1 VKIKYKLVLFAL
13 VCSVLP
19 LLMLPLVAF
28 ESARSSLHE
37 LVKSDLL
44 ATAQQELN
52 HVRGIVDDS
61 FTDLGAWSQLSI
73 MQDVLIDDEKGDL
86 QKELIR
92 LHDQYDVFSDL
103 AVANTEGLVI
113 ASSGGKSRNFDLSQ
127 EIEFQVPANGGSY
140 RGAIEWHASMKHYV
154 ITLAIPVIASYD
166 ESLVIGV
173 LIGFVDWRFIE
184 SELSKRLVLGG
195 SQGRNRLLII
205 HSGADHTIL
214 YPSQFQHLPNI
225 HFDHILASERI
236 TEISDKGQKYL
247 AATLLSEPEA
257 GMDASHWVVH
267 VLVSTDIAYESIFKL
282 KDYLLI
288 IGSLTLIMVSIT
300 AYFLSNN
307 SIRRLTMLAK
317 SAQSLASGNFDAPV
331 PADGRD
337 EIGVLSKSFI
347 SMRDAIQV
355 NKTELT
361 RLAYYDGLTSL
372 PNRELF
378 KSNLERMLELSK
390 KHNRHMAV
398 MYLDLDDFKGI
409 NDTLG
414 HSKGDL
420 LLKSVAG
427 RLTKCVR
434 ASDGLG
440 RVKSEGMLDSVS
452 RLGGDEFTILLSEIN
467 NVEDAIQIAQ
477 RIIESLSK
485 PCELDGHELVTT
497 TSIGIAIYPNDGDSA
512 EELIKNADAA
522 MYTAKR
528 AGKNLYVAHNESLGK
543 SIMKRLKT
551 DVALRRAM
559 ERDELSLHYQPQLN
573 LHTNRYDSVEALIRW
588 QSEELGTVS
597 PSEFIPIA
605 EETGVIVSIGEWVL
619 QEACQQV
626 VQWRQQGLEMP
637 RVAVNIS
644 MLQFQR
650 PNFPELIDSM
660 LSTNNLEAQSL
671 DLEITET
678 LLAKDWKAAVD
689 ILEILKEIGVLL
701 SIDDFGT
708 GYSSLSQ
715 LKNFPIDRLKIDQ
728 SFTRGIDQ
736 SEDDEAIVLAIIG
749 MARSMKLKVLAEGV
763 ETNTQRAF
771 LHANHCDEA
780 QGYLFSRPKLPEEIF
795 RFLNEQINEV
805 HQFHYQ
811 DKVTRFK

>member
-1 VKIKYKLVLFAL
+1 MKIKYKLVMFAL

-37 LVKSDLL
+37 LVEADLL

-52 HVRGIVDDS
+52 YVRGIVDDS
-61 FTDLGAWSQLSI
+61 LTDLGAWSQLSI
-73 MQDVLIDDEKGDL
+73 MQDVLIDDKKDDL

-92 LHDQYDVFSDL
+92 LLDQYPVFSDL
-103 AVANTEGLVI
+103 AVANNEGMVV
-113 ASSGGKSRNFDLSQ
+113 ASSGKEPLNINLFQ
-127 EIEFQVPANGGSY
+127 ENEFRIAANGGSY
-140 RGAIEWHASMKHYV
+140 RGAIKWHAGMKNYV
-154 ITLAIPVIASYD
+154 ITLAIPIIASYD
-166 ESLVIGV
+166 ESRVIGV

-184 SELSKRLVLGG
+184 SELSTRLVLGG
-195 SQGRNRLLII
+195 SQGRNRMLII
-205 HSGADHTIL
+205 HSGADHAIL
-214 YPSQFQHLPNI
+214 YPSQFENLPNI

-236 TEISDKGQKYL
+236 TEISDRGQKYL

-257 GMDASHWVVH
+257 GMDESDWVIH

-282 KDYLLI
+282 KDYLI
-288 IGSLTLIMVSIT
+288 IVGSLTLILVSIT
-300 AYFLSNN
+300 AYFLSNS
-307 SIRRLTMLAK
+307 SIRRLSMLAK

-331 PADGRD
+331 PANGKD

-347 SMRDAIQV
+347 TMRDAIEV

-378 KSNLERMLELSK
+378 KSNLERMLDLSRR
-390 KHNRHMAV
+390 HHRHMAV

-409 NDTLG
+409 NDTMG

-420 LLKSVAG
+420 LLKSVAA
-427 RLTKCVR
+427 RLTECIR
-434 ASDGLG
+434 SSDGLA

-452 RLGGDEFTILLSEIN
+452 RLGGDEFTILLSEIK
-467 NVEDAIQIAQ
+467 NVDDAIRIAQ

-485 PCELDGHELVTT
+485 PFELDGHEIVTT
-497 TSIGIAIYPNDGDSA
+497 TSIGIAIYPHDGDSA

-559 ERDELSLHYQPQLN
+559 ERNELSLHYQPQLN
-573 LHTNRYDSVEALIRW
+573 LLTNRYDGVEALIRW
-588 QSEELGTVS
+588 HSAELGTVS
-597 PSEFIPIA
+597 PAEFIPIA
-605 EETGVIVSIGEWVL
+605 EETGVIVPIGEWVL
-619 QEACQQV
+619 REACQQIV
-626 VQWRQQGLEMP
+626 NWRQQGLTLS
-637 RVAVNIS
+637 RIAVNIS
-644 MLQFQR
+644 MLQFLR
-650 PNFPELIDSM
+650 PEFPELVNSI
-660 LSTNNLEAQSL
+660 LSTSNLEAQSL

-678 LLAKDWKAAVD
+678 LLAKDWKVAVG
-689 ILEILKEIGVLL
+689 ILETLKEIGTQL

-736 SEDDEAIVLAIIG
+736 SEEDEAIVLAIIG

-763 ETNTQRAF
+763 ETSAQHAF

-780 QGYLFSRPKLPEEIF
+780 QGYLFSRPMLPEDVMH
-795 RFLNEQINEV
+795 FLQQQNNDFQQLQQL
-805 HQFHYQ
+805 H
-811 DKVTRFK
+811 KLSR